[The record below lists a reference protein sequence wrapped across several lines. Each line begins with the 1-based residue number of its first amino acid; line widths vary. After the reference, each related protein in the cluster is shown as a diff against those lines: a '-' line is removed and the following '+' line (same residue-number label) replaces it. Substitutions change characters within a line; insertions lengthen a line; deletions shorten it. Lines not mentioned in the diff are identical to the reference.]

1 MSVEELKNELN
12 KEIRNVLAI
21 IDLIDGK
28 TKEYFDYEE
37 NTMNEE
43 EYLRKQLELVKEAK
57 ERLVSIFKY

>member
-28 TKEYFDYEE
+28 TKEYYDYEE

-57 ERLVSIFKY
+57 ERLVSIFK